1 VAQAS
6 QKAAVLMRMRRRAI
20 SRLAYVIALGSFGGA
35 CHEPTTPSVV
45 PRSVTVTAV
54 PTGSQYQL
62 SAVAGFSDGST
73 QDVTSQAAWS
83 SSDVGVATVTGTGL
97 VTPVANGSALITAT
111 YQSVS
116 GSMALTVAAPS
127 SPPSG
132 PTPPPPGPPSRT
144 YTLSGILRATPLNE
158 SLAGVNIEAMHG
170 GLVVATATADGGG
183 FYRLSGL
190 IAQEYVVSMRKVGY
204 NARTVDVLVSGDTT
218 RDLVMDRNRVAL
230 SGIVRE
236 APPCTGSAINAAL
249 VQILDGPDAGKS
261 SLTDRSGSQY
271 EIANVAW
278 GTFHLRTSK
287 EGYAT
292 SDVTVTVPASDV
304 VYGPLTRNLELSR
317 TARQA
322 LFGEVR
328 ERRTEFAPR
337 LPGVRVEV
345 TTGPDAGR
353 ATVSDSMGL
362 YRLEQL
368 ATGSVTV
375 RATNPGYFDEVVTA
389 SLCSDVQLNIRLT
402 PTSARLEGTVFDA
415 TSGFAPLEGAIV
427 EIVSGSGAGQKV
439 GTDATG
445 HYAFNGLYGSLLVRA
460 SKSGYTSEERTI
472 NITDA
477 VSYWNFGLKRP

>member
-1 VAQAS
+1 
-6 QKAAVLMRMRRRAI
+6 MRMRRRAT
-20 SRLAYVIALGSFGGA
+20 RFAYVIAFVAFGDA
-35 CHEPTTPSVV
+35 CHEPTRPSVV

-54 PTGSQYQL
+54 PTGAQYQL

-73 QDVTSQAAWS
+73 QDVTSQATWS
-83 SSDVGVATVTGTGL
+83 SSNPTVAMVTGTGL
-97 VTPVANGSALITAT
+97 VTPVANGSALITAS
-111 YQSVS
+111 YQNVS

-132 PTPPPPGPPSRT
+132 PTPPPPGPPPQT
-144 YTLSGILRATPLNE
+144 YTLSGTLRATPLNE
-158 SLAGVNIEAMHG
+158 SVAGVNIEAMHG
-170 GLVVATATADGGG
+170 GLVVATATTDGGG
-183 FYRLSGL
+183 FYRLTGL
-190 IAQEYVVSMRKVGY
+190 IAQEYVVRMSKVGY
-204 NARTVDVLVSGDTT
+204 YARTVDVLVSGDTT

-230 SGIVRE
+230 TGIVRE
-236 APPCTGSAINAAL
+236 APPCTGSALNAAL

-278 GTFHLRTSK
+278 GTFRLRASK
-287 EGYAT
+287 DGYAT
-292 SDVTVTVPASDV
+292 SDVTVTVPASDI
-304 VYGPLTRNLELSR
+304 VYGPLTQNVDLPR

-375 RATNPGYFDEVVTA
+375 RATNPGYFDEVVTT

-402 PTSARLEGTVFDA
+402 PTSARLEGTVFDT

-427 EIVSGSGAGQKV
+427 EIVSGSGAGQKAA
-439 GTDATG
+439 TDATG
-445 HYAFNGLYGSLLVRA
+445 HYAFSGLYGSLLVRA

-472 NITDA
+472 NMSDP
-477 VSYWNFGLKRP
+477 VSFWNFGLKRP

>member
-1 VAQAS
+1 
-6 QKAAVLMRMRRRAI
+6 MRMRRRAI
-20 SRLAYVIALGSFGGA
+20 SRFAYVIALVAFGGA
-35 CHEPTTPSVV
+35 CHEPTRPSVV
-45 PRSVTVTAV
+45 PRSVTVTGV
-54 PTGSQYQL
+54 PTGTQYQL

-73 QDVTSQAAWS
+73 QDVTSQATWS
-83 SSDVGVATVTGTGL
+83 SSDSGVAIVSGTGL

-111 YQSVS
+111 YQNVR
-116 GSMALTVAAPS
+116 GSMGLTVVAPS
-127 SPPSG
+127 VPPSG
-132 PTPPPPGPPSRT
+132 PAPPPPSPAQT

-158 SLAGVNIEAMHG
+158 SVAGVNIEAMHG
-170 GLVVATATADGGG
+170 GLVVATATTDGAG
-183 FYRLSGL
+183 FYRLTGL
-190 IAQEYVVSMRKVGY
+190 IAQEYVVGMRKVGY
-204 NARTVDVLVSGDTT
+204 YARNVDVLVSGDTT

-230 SGIVRE
+230 MGVVRE

-375 RATNPGYFDEVVTA
+375 RATNPGYFDEVVTT

-402 PTSARLEGTVFDA
+402 PLNARLEGTVFDT
-415 TSGFAPLEGAIV
+415 TSGFTPLEGATV

-439 GTDATG
+439 LTDATG
-445 HYAFNGLYGSLLVRA
+445 HYALSGLYGSLVVRA
-460 SKSGYTSEERTI
+460 SKSGYTSEERTL
-472 NITDA
+472 TMSDP
-477 VSYWNFGLKRP
+477 VSFWNFGLKRP

>member
-1 VAQAS
+1 
-6 QKAAVLMRMRRRAI
+6 MRMRRRAT
-20 SRLAYVIALGSFGGA
+20 RLAYVITVVAFGGA
-35 CHEPTTPSVV
+35 CHEPTRPSVV

-54 PTGSQYQL
+54 PTGAQYQL

-83 SSDVGVATVTGTGL
+83 CSDVGVATVTGTGL

-127 SPPSG
+127 VPPSG
-132 PTPPPPGPPSRT
+132 PAPPPPPGPPPQT
-144 YTLSGILRATPLNE
+144 YALSGVLRATPLNE
-158 SLAGVNIEAMHG
+158 SVAGVNIEAMHG
-170 GLVVATATADGGG
+170 GRVVATATTDGGG

-190 IAQEYVVSMRKVGY
+190 IAQEYVVSMRRVGY
-204 NARTVDVLVSGDTT
+204 YARSVDVLVSGDTT
-218 RDLVMDRNRVAL
+218 RDLVMDRNRVTL
-230 SGIVRE
+230 TGIVRQ
-236 APPCTGSAINAAL
+236 APPCTGGAIDAAL

-261 SLTDRSGSQY
+261 SLSDRSGFQY
-271 EIANVAW
+271 EIAGVAW
-278 GTFHLRTSK
+278 GTFVVRTSK
-287 EGYAT
+287 QGYAT

-304 VYGPLTRNLELSR
+304 VYGPFTQNIAVAR

-368 ATGSVTV
+368 ATGPVTV
-375 RATNPGYFDEVVTA
+375 RATNPGYFDEVVTT

-402 PTSARLEGTVFDA
+402 PTSARLEKWLHVGRAHNQHHRCGVV
-415 TSGFAPLEGAIV
+415 LELRTEAAV
-427 EIVSGSGAGQKV
+427 VSV
-439 GTDATG
+439 
-445 HYAFNGLYGSLLVRA
+445 
-460 SKSGYTSEERTI
+460 
-472 NITDA
+472 
-477 VSYWNFGLKRP
+477 